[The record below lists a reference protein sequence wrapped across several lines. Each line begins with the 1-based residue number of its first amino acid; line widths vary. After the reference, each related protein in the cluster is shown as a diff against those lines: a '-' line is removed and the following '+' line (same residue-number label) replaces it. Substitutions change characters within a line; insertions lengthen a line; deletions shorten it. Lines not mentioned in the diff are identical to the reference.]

1 MRNKMKDIKK
11 DPSEKMLD
19 ELVQDIF
26 ISSIDGKFKNNSDTI
41 MEKLNEF
48 IFTCDNGIE
57 SIDKKINAHKNSFV
71 EFTEELNS
79 TTDEI
84 KSSLTSISL
93 EEEKRHQLVQEILN
107 SKTDEI
113 NKQINKLQEDAVVQT
128 DKVIYKID
136 DLVFTCGNGI
146 KKVDQKINA
155 YKNSFVEF
163 TEELNSTTDEIKS
176 SLTSISLEEEKRHQ
190 LIQEN
195 LNSKTD
201 EINRQVNKLQEDAI
215 VQNDKII
222 CKVKESDVLLVENKK
237 EILENINL
245 LKNYLDTH
253 FNEIRKEL
261 INKAD
266 DISYEHNAYFDKEL
280 THLAEILTSKSEE
293 HKHLLECHIND
304 GVYLIE
310 ENLLQYLKERD
321 RKVDEKNDKLGNK
334 IEEKQLIS
342 NDIFLIS
349 TEKSKQE
356 RENIITKIAYN
367 DKKSKNRFLFLNIF
381 LVIQTVLII
390 FLILKQYGLLN

>member
-1 MRNKMKDIKK
+1 MKNKIKDNKK
-11 DPSEKMLD
+11 DPSERMLD

-26 ISSIDGKFKNNSDTI
+26 VSSIDDKFKDNSNILT
-41 MEKLNEF
+41 EKINELSFNLNEN
-48 IFTCDNGIE
+48 IKGVNNKI
-57 SIDKKINAHKNSFV
+57 SSHKKSF
-71 EFTEELNS
+71 EALNS
-79 TTDEI
+79 TTNEI

-107 SKTDEI
+107 SKTDKI
-113 NKQINKLQEDAVVQT
+113 NKQI
-128 DKVIYKID
+128 
-136 DLVFTCGNGI
+136 
-146 KKVDQKINA
+146 
-155 YKNSFVEF
+155 
-163 TEELNSTTDEIKS
+163 
-176 SLTSISLEEEKRHQ
+176 
-190 LIQEN
+190 
-195 LNSKTD
+195 
-201 EINRQVNKLQEDAI
+201 NKLQEDAI

-237 EILENINL
+237 KILENINL

-266 DISYEHNAYFDKEL
+266 EISYEHNAYFDKEL

-310 ENLLQYLKERD
+310 ENILQYLKERD
-321 RKVDEKNDKLGNK
+321 RKVDEKSDKLGNK

-342 NDIFLIS
+342 NEVFLNS

-356 RENIITKIAYN
+356 RENIVAKIAYN
-367 DKKSKNRFLFLNIF
+367 DKKSKNRFLCLSMF
-381 LVIQTVLII
+381 LVIQTALII